1 MVWGRWFRFILLQAE
16 IHLSQ
21 HHILKSPFF
30 SQWIVLASFLKK
42 IDVKYELF
50 SEISG
55 IFHCSVCLSSQRCC
69 LDYSLCS
76 KSWSENYASWNSV
89 LFQQRFGYS
98 GSHVCPC
105 EFWTCQ
111 LPEKKKKS
119 QLEFWR
125 GSASQL
131 GVGVF
136 TVSSSHFCTWNAF
149 AFIWSSSA
157 ISATFGPFQCI
168 KSCTFVC

>member
-111 LPEKKKKS
+111 LPEKKKKKPARILTRIC
-119 QLEFWR
+119 Q
-125 GSASQL
+125 SAGGRRL
-131 GVGVF
+131 HRVV
-136 TVSSSHFCTWNAF
+136 F
-149 AFIWSSSA
+149 AFLHVECFCLYLELFSYFSNIR
-157 ISATFGPFQCI
+157 PF
-168 KSCTFVC
+168 SVY